1 MTRMDSVQIVG
12 RSKAVVI
19 LTIVFAFRVL
29 ICHAQFW
36 DKLETEKVESDN
48 VVLWEQVS
56 PGNAGFAN
64 LVRYHPTIPGKVL
77 LCPDMWNA
85 YQSDNNG
92 KMWYS
97 ITDPDGEGR
106 FYHLRDVY
114 YSPVFPEFGLAL
126 SSSLLWKTDDFGKKW
141 EIVKHCPW
149 YNSDNEGIDKESW
162 KKKVASLA
170 IDPNDK
176 DIWFVGGGSNVRGQ
190 EWLSCYK
197 NISLDNPRG
206 EKAANEGKI
215 WRTINA
221 GNSWELVNE
230 GLHPKAQLG

>member
-114 YSPVFPEFGLAL
+114 YPQFFP
-126 SSSLLWKTDDFGKKW
+126 
-141 EIVKHCPW
+141 
-149 YNSDNEGIDKESW
+149 NSD
-162 KKKVASLA
+162 
-170 IDPNDK
+170 
-176 DIWFVGGGSNVRGQ
+176 
-190 EWLSCYK
+190 
-197 NISLDNPRG
+197 
-206 EKAANEGKI
+206 
-215 WRTINA
+215 
-221 GNSWELVNE
+221 
-230 GLHPKAQLG
+230 

>member
-149 YNSDNEGIDKESW
+149 YNSDNEGIDKAW
-162 KKKVASLA
+162 AGMA
-170 IDPNDK
+170 I
-176 DIWFVGGGSNVRGQ
+176 
-190 EWLSCYK
+190 L
-197 NISLDNPRG
+197 L
-206 EKAANEGKI
+206 
-215 WRTINA
+215 
-221 GNSWELVNE
+221 
-230 GLHPKAQLG
+230 